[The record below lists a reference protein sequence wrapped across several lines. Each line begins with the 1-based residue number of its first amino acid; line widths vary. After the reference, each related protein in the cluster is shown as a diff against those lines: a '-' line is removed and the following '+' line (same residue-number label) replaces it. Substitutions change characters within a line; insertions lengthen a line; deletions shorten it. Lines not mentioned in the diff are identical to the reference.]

1 MPPCF
6 SLAWA
11 DSWPEPMDA
20 IIQQWLQLVIELGK
34 HDGLVRLLVTLLPAF
49 LLLEVPLNVLVLL
62 GVLRWFLRKPFELPP
77 DNSYRPRVSC
87 IITCYSEGLDVQS
100 TLRSLCEQTYAGDIE
115 MIPVVDGAAVNKPT
129 MQAVRDFQV
138 DRTLYPRRLLR
149 PIAKWQRGGRVSS
162 LNSGLAHC
170 TGEIVMALDGDTS
183 FDNDMVVNI
192 VRHFVDPDVPAVAG
206 SLRVRNWRASLTAAM
221 QGLEYLLS
229 IHMAKIGLSEWNL
242 VNNVSGAFGAFRRS
256 FLDKIGGWDTHTA
269 EDLDITLRIKNYFG
283 RQPLRIPF
291 EPRAIGHTD
300 APTTF
305 KQFLMQRL
313 RWDGDLY
320 FLYIRKHRH
329 SFNPRLLGWPNFLMT
344 LISGFFFQ
352 LVLPFIIFGYLV
364 VGVFVL
370 PLANYLALA
379 GLIYLVYLSVT
390 LLMYLAMLAMV
401 SERPRQDLRLLPI
414 VFLFPLFMLVMRCW
428 SAVAMLNEALRRGHE
443 ESSMAPWWVLKKAK
457 RF

>member
-1 MPPCF
+1 
-6 SLAWA
+6 
-11 DSWPEPMDA
+11 MDA
-20 IIQQWLQLVIELGK
+20 VIQQWLQLIVELGK
-34 HDGLVRLLVTLLPAF
+34 QDGLVRLLVTLMPAF
-49 LLLEVPLNVLVLL
+49 LLLEVPLNMLVLL

-77 DNSYRPRVSC
+77 DNGYRPRVSC

-100 TLRSLCEQTYAGDIE
+100 TLRSLCEQTYLGDIE

-129 MQAVRDFQV
+129 MQAVRDFRV
-138 DRTLYPRRLLR
+138 DRVLYPRRLLR

-192 VRHFVDPDVPAVAG
+192 VRHFADPDVPAVAG

-229 IHMAKIGLSEWNL
+229 IHMAKIGLSEWNV

-344 LISGFFFQ
+344 LVSGFFFQ

-364 VGVFVL
+364 IGVFVL
-370 PLANYLALA
+370 PLPHYLALA
-379 GLIYLVYLSVT
+379 GVIYLVYLGVT

-443 ESSMAPWWVLKKAK
+443 ETSMAPWWVLKKAK

>member
-1 MPPCF
+1 ME
-6 SLAWA
+6 AVV
-11 DSWPEPMDA
+11 
-20 IIQQWLQLVIELGK
+20 QQWLQLFTELGK
-34 HDGLVRLLVTLLPAF
+34 SDGLVRLLVTLLPAF
-49 LLLEVPLNVLVLL
+49 LLLEVPLNMLVLL
-62 GVLRWFLRKPFELPP
+62 GVLRWFVRKPFELPP
-77 DNSYRPRVSC
+77 DNGYRPRVSC

-192 VRHFVDPDVPAVAG
+192 VRHFADPDVPAVAG
-206 SLRVRNWRASLTAAM
+206 SLRVRNWKASLTAAM

-305 KQFLMQRL
+305 RQFLMQRL

-329 SFNPRLLGWPNFLMT
+329 SFNPRLLGWSNFLMT
-344 LISGFFFQ
+344 LVSGFFFQ

-364 VGVFVL
+364 VGAFVL

-379 GLIYLVYLSVT
+379 VLIYLVYLGVT

-443 ESSMAPWWVLKKAK
+443 ETSMAPWWVLKKAK

>member
-1 MPPCF
+1 M
-6 SLAWA
+6 
-11 DSWPEPMDA
+11 EA
-20 IIQQWLQLVIELGK
+20 IVQQWLQLIIELDK
-34 HDGLVRLLVTLLPAF
+34 HDGLLRLLVTLMPAF
-49 LLLEVPLNVLVLL
+49 LLLEMPLNLLVLL

-77 DNSYRPRVSC
+77 DNGYRPRVSC

-100 TLRSLCEQTYAGDIE
+100 TLRSLCEQTYLGEIE

-138 DRTLYPRRLLR
+138 DRVLYPRRMLR

-170 TGEIVMALDGDTS
+170 SGEIVMALDGDTS

-192 VRHFVDPDVPAVAG
+192 VRHFADPDVPAVAG

-305 KQFLMQRL
+305 RQFLMQRL

-364 VGVFVL
+364 VGLFVL
-370 PLANYLALA
+370 PLTHYLALA
-379 GLIYLVYLSVT
+379 GVVYLVYLGVT

-443 ESSMAPWWVLKKAK
+443 ETSMAPWWVLKKAK